1 MKNEIA
7 KCFESVD
14 SLSGKYLDFIRT
26 LVGISS
32 KSEDKAGVD
41 AVLDKIIEHETE
53 NSYKL
58 VRQPMEKS
66 GDVASFTLFNGE
78 NLPTVCLS
86 AHMDTVF
93 EKGEFADP
101 VVTEDEENLY
111 GPGVTDDKGGIALGF
126 LAMSALKKSGF
137 NRANIKMILQSDEEV
152 SSELSGKKTIEFMC
166 EEAKGSSAFLNLE
179 LGRNNT
185 LTTARYGIIKARFD
199 ITGKAAH
206 VAQKMKGMGINAIK
220 EAAYKILEIENKE
233 VTEDLSFSVG
243 TINGGTTVN
252 TIAEHCSFTVDCRIK
267 TNASE
272 QTARAFLQSI
282 ADKQYVSGT
291 SCKLT
296 YIGVH
301 SPFEAN
307 KKTDD
312 LFQIINAANIKYL
325 GEDLVTSTA
334 GGAADSVYPSAMGIP
349 TMDSMGVDGGNLH
362 TINEY
367 MIKKSLAPRAKRII
381 AAIYAIINQ

>member
-1 MKNEIA
+1 MKNEIEN
-7 KCFESVD
+7 CFKSVD
-14 SLSGKYLDFIRT
+14 SLTDKYLDFIRT
-26 LVGISS
+26 LVRISS

-126 LAMSALKKSGF
+126 LVMSALKKSGF

-152 SSELSGKKTIEFMC
+152 SSVLSDRKTIEFMC
-166 EEAKGSSAFLNLE
+166 KQSVGSKAFLNLE
-179 LGRNNT
+179 LGRQNV

-199 ITGKAAH
+199 ITGESAHAAE
-206 VAQKMKGMGINAIK
+206 KMKGMGISAIK
-220 EAAYKILEIENKE
+220 EAAYKILEIENRE
-233 VTEDLSFSVG
+233 VTEDHSFSVG

-272 QTARAFLQSI
+272 QTAKAFLQSV
-282 ADKQYVSGT
+282 ADKRYVKGT

-296 YIGVH
+296 YVGVH

-312 LFQIINAANIKYL
+312 LFEVINAANVKYF
-325 GEDLVTSTA
+325 GESLIAKTA
-334 GGAADSVYPSAMGIP
+334 GGGADSAYPSAIGIP
-349 TMDSMGVDGGNLH
+349 TIDSMGVDGGNLH
-362 TINEY
+362 THNEY

-381 AAIYAIINQ
+381 AAIFAIINQ